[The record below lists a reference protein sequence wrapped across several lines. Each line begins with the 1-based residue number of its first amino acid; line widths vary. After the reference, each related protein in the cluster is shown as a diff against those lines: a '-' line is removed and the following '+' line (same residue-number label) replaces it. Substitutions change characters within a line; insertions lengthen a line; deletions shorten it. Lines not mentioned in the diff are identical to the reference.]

1 MSAFHSSLGQLA
13 NRSRSNASQTQ
24 EPSLT
29 AKGDQRQFVKHNYT
43 DHSHE
48 QGDHNYVNRYNLEC
62 HEHDT
67 TQEEQGGG
75 SSSKQKSI
83 ARTLQS
89 PTFPLKLHM
98 ILDKIEESD
107 SDMKNAISW
116 LPHGRAFH
124 VRNGDI
130 FKREILA
137 KYFKNCKMSSFNRQI
152 NLYGFARLSTG
163 YDTGSYYH
171 EYFLR
176 GRAFLTKNIVRTKVK
191 GTKIRPTSAPKDEP
205 NFYAMAHV
213 SFLMQQ
219 PISRPLEVVPSND
232 QGETSVE
239 LLAAIREVERISYAN
254 AESQN
259 YRYNVPQNAT
269 QSAFLGGMV
278 PPHASVGHPLP
289 LSLYNPDGYRTNNLS
304 YNEMPRTVNYDMMRL
319 AAAQNELSIS
329 TLHNELSQVAAHT
342 EMTRAAAMQNEFSR
356 AAMQNELSRA
366 AMFNE
371 MSQSAMQ
378 NEHSRNVQYAE
389 WHSNSKIPQPF

>member
-232 QGETSVE
+232 QGETSVAFLAAIRCSRQQLISTPLE
-239 LLAAIREVERISYAN
+239 VAPSSVQDENSIALLAAMREVERIT
-254 AESQN
+254 ESRN
-259 YRYNVPQNAT
+259 YMYNVPQNVI
-269 QSAFLGGMV
+269 QSAFLGGM
-278 PPHASVGHPLP
+278 ASPQATFSRS
-289 LSLYNPDGYRTNNLS
+289 LSLSFYNPDGYLDDNLRS
-304 YNEMPRTVNYDMMRL
+304 PYNDMPRTVNDDIMIK
-319 AAAQNELSIS
+319 AAVQNELSRIAI
-329 TLHNELSQVAAHT
+329 HNEMSARTAMYN
-342 EMTRAAAMQNEFSR
+342 ESSRAAMQNEFSR
-356 AAMQNELSRA
+356 
-366 AMFNE
+366 
-371 MSQSAMQ
+371 
-378 NEHSRNVQYAE
+378 NV
-389 WHSNSKIPQPF
+389 HN